1 MRMKSSRKT
10 ATNLSVDSKLISR
23 ARPLGI
29 NLSQV
34 FERALEQAIAE
45 RERELWLKENQDA
58 IDDYN
63 ERVAT
68 RGVFSDGRR
77 KF

>member
-1 MRMKSSRKT
+1 MRMKTSRKV
-10 ATNLSVDSKLISR
+10 ATNLSVDAQLIGR

-34 FERALEQAIAE
+34 FEQALEQAIAE
-45 RERELWLKENQDA
+45 RERQLWLEENKDA

-63 ERVAT
+63 ERVA
-68 RGVFSDGRR
+68 RQGVFSDGRR
-77 KF
+77 RF